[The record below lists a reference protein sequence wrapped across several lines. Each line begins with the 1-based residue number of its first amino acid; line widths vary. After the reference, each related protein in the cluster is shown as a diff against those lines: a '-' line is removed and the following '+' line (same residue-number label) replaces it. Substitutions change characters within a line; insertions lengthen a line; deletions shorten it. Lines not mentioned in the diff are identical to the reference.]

1 MSNTR
6 SKAASLPVP
15 LDDTNVVRDRIVEFA
30 NATEVVDERGGP
42 LIGLKLRNPPHIEA
56 GWMRLWDTPKG
67 HAIDRIFHIWMGGPG
82 NDMNLMYAMTRADSP
97 VPHFLMHYNVNP
109 TEIWSYHI
117 DLAPKVDGVLY
128 PDYWRTAMSPLSK
141 VTESRRIK
149 GMPTRRIQADRK
161 QYLSTWGMYGK
172 EVDLT
177 EYEMLRDEIMPVYLE
192 RFIDLARDFRFEAC
206 PVDQLVKRSRNQ
218 MDSLFDR
225 DMDLKGWG
233 RLEAI
238 FGSDAGDRLRLA
250 CRTERQPL

>member
-1 MSNTR
+1 MSST
-6 SKAASLPVP
+6 LPVP
-15 LDDTNVVRDRIVEFA
+15 LDDTNAVRDRIVEFS
-30 NATEVVDERGGP
+30 NATEALDEQGGP
-42 LIGLKLRNPPHIEA
+42 LIRLKLRNPPHIEG
-56 GWMRLWDTPKG
+56 GWMRLWDTPEG

-128 PDYWRTAMSPLSK
+128 PDYWRAALSPLSK
-141 VTESRRIK
+141 ITESKRIK
-149 GMPTRRIQADRK
+149 AMPTRRIQADRK

-172 EVDLT
+172 EVDLA
-177 EYEMLRDEIMPVYLE
+177 EYEMMRDEVMPLYLGQ
-192 RFIDLARDFRFEAC
+192 FIDLVRDFRFDAC
-206 PVDQLVKRSRNQ
+206 PTRQLIRRSRNQ
-218 MDSLFDR
+218 MDILFDR

-238 FGSDAGDRLRLA
+238 FGGEAGDRLRRA
-250 CRTERQPL
+250 CRAERQPL